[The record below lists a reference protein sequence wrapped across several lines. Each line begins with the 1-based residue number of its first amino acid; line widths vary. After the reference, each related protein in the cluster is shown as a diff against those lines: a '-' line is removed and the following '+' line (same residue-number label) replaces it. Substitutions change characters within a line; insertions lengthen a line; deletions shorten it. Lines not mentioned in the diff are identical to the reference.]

1 MSKVLLAKDDSGS
14 AIAEGVEYT
23 TTDAAAGQGQPIRI
37 QARKE
42 VVVAAGAMSSPRILE
57 HSGIGSADLLRSLGI
72 DVFVDNPHVGE
83 NLQNHVIVGT
93 NFEVSEDSD
102 MPSRDPLNRQEP
114 EAIQAA
120 TAKVASGKGPLTTS
134 GNNAYAQLPFPEA
147 TREEFKKL
155 VQTVQGPDDPLTT
168 PSFAKAHED
177 FVHSVLSSP
186 DDVPVIYM
194 CTPTFAPWDA
204 EDPTFRPPGR
214 WYAVAVMN
222 AHPLSRGSVHVASR
236 SSTHAPA
243 LDPRFLSHPLDAEV
257 LAAGLRY
264 ARQTLGSTE
273 PLARHLRKREPE
285 VPDRGKDLEYVYRT
299 VSGGN
304 HWVGSCAMMPREMG
318 GVVDSQLRVYG
329 CKNLRVCDASVVT
342 LVPRGNTQSIVYAVA
357 EIAADIIKKSL

>member
-1 MSKVLLAKDDSGS
+1 
-14 AIAEGVEYT
+14 
-23 TTDAAAGQGQPIRI
+23 
-37 QARKE
+37 
-42 VVVAAGAMSSPRILE
+42 MSSPRILE

-114 EAIQAA
+114 EAIQGHGQGRFRQGSSHHQRQQRLRAA
-120 TAKVASGKGPLTTS
+120 PIPGG
-134 GNNAYAQLPFPEA
+134 YA
-147 TREEFKKL
+147 RG
-155 VQTVQGPDDPLTT
+155 VQETCPDRPGPDDPLTT

-186 DDVPVIYM
+186 DDVPIIYM
-194 CTPTFAPWDA
+194 STPTFAPWDA

-214 WYAVAVMN
+214 WYAVAIMN
-222 AHPLSRGSVHVASR
+222 AHPLSRGSVHITSR
-236 SSTHAPA
+236 SSTGALA
-243 LDPRFLSHPLDAEV
+243 LDPRFLFHPLDAEV
-257 LAAGLRY
+257 LASGLRY

-273 PLARHLRKREPE
+273 PLARHLKEREPE
-285 VPDRGKDLEYVYRT
+285 VPDRDKDLEYVYRT

-342 LVPRGNTQSIVYAVA
+342 LVPRGNTHVIVYAVA